1 MKIIFECSAKELVDI
16 ATAIARPTEN
26 KAITNREL
34 MQKHLKKLS
43 ETSSNTSAC
52 DENAHNLSEL
62 TEAMIRL
69 NNHLRK

>member
-1 MKIIFECSAKELVDI
+1 MKIKLECSAKELVDI

-26 KAITNREL
+26 KTISNREL
-34 MQKHLKKLS
+34 MQKHLEKLF

-62 TEAMIRL
+62 TEALINL
-69 NNHLRK
+69 NDHLKK